1 MKTNKK
7 KDFDMYKDFRN
18 GIVRAP
24 SRTYGEKYIEPIIRE
39 LFGWDET
46 DGDENDA
53 KDKDGKCKE
62 IKSSKVLRSNSKKTK
77 TSLVE
82 SIFSQNDN
90 DMVNRLIPSSQCY
103 TSDYLSNFQNVK
115 RDHFDQLEYIM
126 LFEDC
131 VKIFMV
137 DKHNVSNIPN
147 WCDKHGR
154 YDELGK
160 SGQFG
165 ITKNNIE
172 WHLQNTLV
180 KTLTWKEV
188 YEIAKKIK

>member
-1 MKTNKK
+1 MVLMTEKNKIPNQHVLLSEI
-7 KDFDMYKDFRN
+7 Y
-18 GIVRAP
+18 
-24 SRTYGEKYIEPIIRE
+24 
-39 LFGWDET
+39 
-46 DGDENDA
+46 NDA
-53 KDKDGKCKE
+53 KDKDAKTKE
-62 IKSSKVLRSNSKKTK
+62 IKASKVLKSTSKKTK

-82 SIFSQNDN
+82 SILFQNEN
-90 DMVNRLIPSSQCY
+90 DMVNRLIPFSQCT
-103 TSDYLSNFQNVK
+103 TSAYLSNIQNVK
-115 RDHFDQLEYIM
+115 RDHFDQLVYNM

-131 VKIFMV
+131 VKIFIV

-160 SGQFG
+160 SGQFC
-165 ITKNNIE
+165 ITKHNIE

-180 KTLTWKEV
+180 KTLTWEEV